1 MAKKISRKELLHE
14 PDEFITTSTRVIEY
28 ARNNPKKIGFVV
40 GLVVLAVVV
49 VVAGYAYHTY
59 KLKTSHEMFM
69 QAYRNYVRA
78 VRSDDPIPDEKL
90 NSLFKEFDQIAKD
103 FGSFVSGEKALLYTG
118 HVLYMKKDYKGALER
133 YERMKSTN
141 LVKRGLGDLIMY
153 NIAMTHIALGN
164 YEEAKTLFEQLS
176 KDPDS
181 PYRREAYSSIASIY
195 ETMGKN
201 KEAIQAYRQYLKM
214 FPQAPD
220 AAYVKSR
227 ISALAPQG

>member
-14 PDEFITTSTRVIEY
+14 PDEFITTSTRVLQY
-28 ARNNPKKIGFVV
+28 ARDNPKKIGFFI
-40 GLVVLAVVV
+40 GLVVLAILAVA
-49 VVAGYAYHTY
+49 AGYSYHIY
-59 KLKTSHEMFM
+59 KLKTGHEMFM
-69 QAYRNYVRA
+69 RAYWDYVKA
-78 VRSDDPIPDEKL
+78 VGSGKSIPEKKL
-90 NSLFKEFDQIAKD
+90 DSLFKQFDQIAKNY
-103 FGSFVSGEKALLYTG
+103 GSYVSGEQALLYSG

-133 YERMKSTN
+133 YKRMKSTS
-141 LVKRGLGDLIMY
+141 LVKHGLGDLVIY
-153 NIAMTHIALGN
+153 NIAMTQIALGN
-164 YEEAKTLFEQLS
+164 YEEAKKLFEQLS

-195 ETMGKN
+195 EKMGKN

-227 ISALAPQG
+227 ISALAPQS